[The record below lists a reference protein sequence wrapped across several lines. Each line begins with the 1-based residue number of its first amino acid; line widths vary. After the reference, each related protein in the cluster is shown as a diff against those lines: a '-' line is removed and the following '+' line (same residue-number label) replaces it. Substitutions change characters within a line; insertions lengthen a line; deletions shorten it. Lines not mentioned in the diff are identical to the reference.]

1 MDADQIKADLE
12 SKRKRGAV
20 LKRIGG
26 LKGMA
31 AMLTGSGVPRQAR
44 AVLSEIF
51 SSDRDYF
58 GLHLVRTEHG
68 EVGSWF
74 ANHTEA
80 DWRRDIQLLVPHI
93 APSVEAGLKA
103 LERRPYQ
110 EGMHRKPFRSA
121 HPVET
126 LTDMRGRWLLMITCL
141 VGEYDADIR
150 WIAERCARLTQYY
163 SGPELGWLLAGAMDI
178 GDSTS
183 DAVFE
188 ILRASALGEHET
200 GEMSR
205 PVLHALMSTS
215 RPDAWELVEKLLLA
229 AQRQEGL
236 RQSILEAIDESHPQA
251 FRRMVKLILDQNLS
265 RFSSVVRAADTWFGF
280 MWDGSSGVKID
291 SILERALRYLDDPA
305 ARAAAMIGED
315 PESAYLALWSIAF
328 DDIESAI
335 VAAEAMLESTSPAH
349 RFVATHLLG
358 QSIWT
363 TADPPLVDMLAD
375 PELNVAARALDS
387 FVIDKTGTVDGAHLF
402 DQLEGL
408 IQRMPKR
415 SVTLKPL
422 VWPWWARKLEKP
434 QIAGAMAV
442 NASAVAGERLL
453 PYVPELSPSARAAFV
468 RRLSGVGSRWEQMEN
483 PQLKRKTRF
492 EAQEWTILLDLMG
505 DSSADVRTAVF
516 DAIRDTSVSAAET
529 ERLIELLER
538 KPGDLRNGCLTR
550 LATLPDRELLA
561 AADRLVADASEGR
574 RVAGLEL
581 LRAAAEAGRM
591 QTDIRSR
598 MEKFAEATPA
608 APQTERAHVAAML
621 EPTPE
626 KITTD
631 DALGLNSGVTLRK
644 WPEPR
649 ARNVEVQTKAA
660 RDSLAALAELV
671 LEHQNAEI
679 TLPNGETRLLVQAAT
694 WDFGPSRRV
703 NKQAEQAAIPL
714 ESVWRSWAESR
725 PASLRDRDG
734 FELIRALVADHESP
748 TWKTAPTQTVMGL
761 GEYHAGT
768 RFLSGLMEWCAVW
781 DPPREAMT
789 FLVDGFESSLAKLTS
804 SDYRLLREHA
814 ASGASTYTLFSVGS
828 GKQRPPY
835 LGALHAAQV
844 WLGRLRQWK
853 VVFPN
858 AMQAVEAER
867 VYGLLRGFEERS
879 GGTDVLSTTLDD
891 FMSAYRAGAVD
902 TAEFTDLLV
911 GRWSKRTR
919 TLLRELSTRKPPK
932 AVQEFPEL
940 LATVERCRR
949 RIVEVETRRGDR
961 TTAASRLALDLR
973 ATGGLDTLMAALPA
987 LGKSHFARTFS
998 WTATGASRQETLSHL
1013 VLRSIP
1019 RDDDSPAAFGV
1030 WARKAKVGQARLI
1043 ELALYAPQWAEHVN
1057 HVVEWPGLEDAVWWV
1072 QAHTKDDRSWQLQ
1085 ELKEIWAAEVS
1096 ERTPLSAGDLTEGG
1110 VDVAW
1115 FKHAHATLGADRWK
1129 TLDNAAKYAAS
1140 AAGHTRAQ
1148 LFSRAMGG
1156 VVTADELLERIE
1168 TSRHQDSVRALGL
1181 LPLAEGEAGQAD
1193 LLKRYQR
1200 LQAFHREARQFG
1212 SQRQQSER
1220 RAVAIGL
1227 ANLARTAGYRD
1238 PQRLTWA
1245 MEQVAVADLAR
1256 GAVVLEKDDVS
1267 LTLSINE
1274 EGVPSLAVQKN
1285 GKVLKSIPASLK
1297 KDEEVEELK
1306 DRLQELKRQRSR
1318 VRDALEEA
1326 MIRGDRFT
1334 APELRTLFE
1343 HPILAPAIAKLIFI
1357 GDDVAGYPA
1366 HGGRMLRDHGGDSH
1380 ILGNEEEVRV
1390 AHPHDLFVRGDW
1402 SAWQRECFVAERVQ
1416 PFKQLFRELYPI
1428 TDSERGKTHTS
1439 RYAGHQVNPRQA
1451 LALLGSRGWVARPDE
1466 GVTRTFH
1473 EEGLTAR
1480 LSFQEGFFTPAEI
1493 EGLTLEGVLFTKKG
1507 EFTELPLADIPP
1519 RVFSEALRDVDLVVS
1534 VAHRGGVDPEATAS
1548 TVEMRASLVRE
1559 TATLLGLENV
1569 EVAAAHVM
1577 IHGTRADYSVHLGS
1591 AGVMVMPGTAIPIIA
1606 VHSQHRGRLFL
1617 PFADDD
1623 PRTAEVLSKVLLLAR
1638 DKEIRDPNILEWIR
1652 EVQGGP

>member
-1 MDADQIKADLE
+1 MDAEQIKADLE
-12 SKRKRGAV
+12 SKRNRGAV

-31 AMLTGSGVPRQAR
+31 AMLTGTGVPRQAR

-51 SSDRDYF
+51 SSNRDYV
-58 GLHLVRTEHG
+58 GLHLVQTKHG

-74 ANHTEA
+74 ENHTDA
-80 DWRRDIQLLVPHI
+80 DWRRDIQLLLPHI
-93 APSVEAGLKA
+93 APSVQAGLKA

-110 EGMHRKPFRSA
+110 TGPQRKPFRTA

-126 LTDMRGRWLLMITCL
+126 LTDMRARWLLTMTCL

-150 WIAERCARLTQYY
+150 WIAERCARLTHYY

-178 GDSTS
+178 GDATS

-188 ILRASALGEHET
+188 ILEASALGEHEI

-205 PVLHALMSTS
+205 PVLQALMSTS
-215 RPDAWELVEKLLLA
+215 RPEAWEVVEKLLLA

-251 FRRMVKLILDQNLS
+251 FRRMVKLILDENLS

-280 MWDGSSGVKID
+280 MWDGASAVKID
-291 SILERALRYLDDPA
+291 SILRRVLQYLDDPA
-305 ARAAAMIGED
+305 ARSAALSAED

-328 DDIESAI
+328 NDIESAI
-335 VAAEAMLESTSPAH
+335 AAAEAMLKSTSPAH
-349 RFVATHLLG
+349 RFVATHLLA

-375 PELNVAARALDS
+375 PELNIAARALDL
-387 FVIDKTGTVDGAHLF
+387 FFLDRTETVDGAHLF
-402 DQLEGL
+402 DQLEAL
-408 IQRMPKR
+408 IKRMPKR
-415 SVTLKPL
+415 SVTLEPL

-434 QIAGAMAV
+434 TIAAAMAA
-442 NASAVAGERLL
+442 NASAVPGERML
-453 PYVPELSPSARAAFV
+453 PFVPELAPGARAAFV
-468 RRLSGVGSRWEQMEN
+468 RQLSGLGSRWAQREN
-483 PQLKRKTRF
+483 PQPRRKTRF
-492 EAQEWTILLDLMG
+492 APQEWPILLALMG
-505 DSSADVRTAVF
+505 DSSADVRSAVF
-516 DAIRDTSVSAAET
+516 DGIRDAPVSSAET
-529 ERLIELLER
+529 ERLIELLDR

-550 LATLPDRELLA
+550 LATLPDRELLV
-561 AADRLVADASEGR
+561 AADRLVGDASEQR

-591 QTDIRSR
+591 QNEIRSR
-598 MEKFAEATPA
+598 METFAKATPA
-608 APQTERAHVAAML
+608 AAQTERAHVAAVL
-621 EPTPE
+621 EPAPE
-626 KITTD
+626 QITTD
-631 DALGLNSGVTLRK
+631 DALGLNSGVALRQ

-649 ARNVEVQTKAA
+649 ARNVEIHTSAA
-660 RDSLAALAELV
+660 RDSLTALAELV

-679 TLPNGETRLLVQAAT
+679 TLPNGETRLLIQAGG
-694 WDFGPSRRV
+694 WGFGPSRRG
-703 NKQAEQAAIPL
+703 NNDEKQTVPL
-714 ESVWRSWAESR
+714 EHVWRPWAESR
-725 PASLRDRDG
+725 PASLRDSDG
-734 FELIRALVADHESP
+734 LELIRALIAGHESP
-748 TWKTAPTQTVMGL
+748 TWASAPVQTVTALGDYGAGRGFLAGL
-761 GEYHAGT
+761 
-768 RFLSGLMEWCAVW
+768 LEWCAVW
-781 DPPREAMT
+781 DPPRDAMT
-789 FLVDGFESSLAKLTS
+789 FLVEGLESSLAKFTA
-804 SDYRLLREHA
+804 SDYRLLKEQVE
-814 ASGASTYTLFSVGS
+814 SGASVYVIFAGHG
-828 GKQRPPY
+828 GKQPPY
-835 LGALHAAQV
+835 RDALQSAQN
-844 WLGRLRQWK
+844 WLGRLRRWK
-853 VVFPN
+853 GLFPN
-858 AMQAVEAER
+858 AMQPAHAER
-867 VYGLLRGFEERS
+867 VYGLLRGFESRS
-879 GGTDVLSTTLDD
+879 GGAEVLAVTLDD
-891 FMSAYRAGAVD
+891 FMSAYKVGAVD
-902 TAEFTDLLV
+902 EAELTDLLV
-911 GRWSKRTR
+911 GRGSKRSR

-932 AVQEFPEL
+932 ALQEHPEL
-940 LATVERCRR
+940 LGVVERCRR
-949 RIVEVETRRGDR
+949 RIVEVETQRGDR
-961 TTAASRLALDLR
+961 TTAASRLALELR
-973 ATGGLDTLMAALPA
+973 TTGGLDTLMAALPA

-1019 RDDDSPAAFGV
+1019 SDDDSPAVFGE
-1030 WARKAKVGQARLI
+1030 WARKVKVGQARLI
-1043 ELALYAPQWAEHVN
+1043 ELALYAPQWASHVN
-1057 HVVEWPGLEDAVWWV
+1057 QVVDWPGLEDAIWWV

-1115 FKHAHATLGADRWK
+1115 FKRAHATLGAERWK
-1129 TLDNAAKYAAS
+1129 ALDAAAKYAAS
-1140 AAGHTRAQ
+1140 AGGHTRAQ

-1156 VVTADELLERIE
+1156 VVTADELLERID

-1181 LPLAEGEAGQAD
+1181 LPLADGEAREAD

-1245 MEQVAVADLAR
+1245 MEQAAVADLAR
-1256 GAVVLEKDDVS
+1256 GAVVLQKDDVT
-1267 LTLSINE
+1267 LTLSIDE
-1274 EGVPSLAVQKN
+1274 DGVASLAVERN
-1285 GKVLKSIPASLK
+1285 GKALKAIPASLK
-1297 KDEEVEELK
+1297 KDEDVEELK

-1334 APELRTLFE
+1334 ASELRTLFD
-1343 HPILAPAIAKLIFI
+1343 HPVLAPAIAKLVFL
-1357 GDDVAGYPA
+1357 GDDVAGYPT
-1366 HGGRMLRDHGGDSH
+1366 HGGRMLRDHAGQTH
-1380 ILGNEEEVRV
+1380 ILGNDEEVRI
-1390 AHPHDLFVRGDW
+1390 AHAHDLFVRGDW

-1428 TDSERGKTHTS
+1428 TESERGTTNTS

-1451 LALLGSRGWVARPDE
+1451 LALLGSRGWVVRPDE

-1493 EGLTLEGVLFTKKG
+1493 EGLTLEGVQFTKKG
-1507 EFTELPLADIPP
+1507 EFKELVLSDIPP

-1548 TVEMRASLVRE
+1548 TVEMRAALVRE

-1569 EVAAAHVM
+1569 EVASAHVM

-1591 AGVMVMPGTAIPIIA
+1591 AGVMVMPGTAVPIVA

-1623 PRTAEVLSKVLLLAR
+1623 PRTAEVLSKVLFLAR
-1638 DKEIRDPNILEWIR
+1638 DKEIRDPSILEWIR
-1652 EVQGGP
+1652 AAQGA